1 MTSLRLIS
9 PRSFVIAAAVLLA
22 AVIRLIPHPPNFAP
36 ITAMALFGAATLTN
50 KRVAFLM
57 PLLALF
63 VSDVCIEILHRIG
76 LMASWGIY
84 SGMWV
89 TYLAFL
95 LITVM
100 GFLLRHRRSAPTIAA
115 AIFAGSVVFFVVT
128 NLGVWVGSNLYPHT
142 LEGLLTCYTA
152 AFPFFPNTLLGDAV
166 YSTVL
171 FGGFAVAER
180 LMPVLR
186 EPPSVP
192 TPQQAQVG

>member
-1 MTSLRLIS
+1 MAAFRFIS

-36 ITAMALFGAATLTN
+36 ITAMALFGAATFTD

-63 VSDVCIEILHRIG
+63 VSDVCIEILHRMG

-89 TYLAFL
+89 TYIAFL
-95 LITVM
+95 LITM
-100 GFLLRHRRSAPTIAA
+100 IGFLFRHRRSAPTIAA
-115 AIFAGSVVFFVVT
+115 ATFAGPVVFFVVS
-128 NLGVWVGSNLYPHT
+128 NFGVWLTWYLYPHT
-142 LEGLLTCYTA
+142 LEGFLTCYTA
-152 AFPFFPNTLLGDAV
+152 AIPFFPNTLLGDAV
-166 YSTVL
+166 YGTVL
-171 FGGFAVAER
+171 FGAFAVAEQ

-186 EPPSVP
+186 ELPSVP
-192 TPQQAQVG
+192 TPQQAQG